1 LTGPS
6 AGLLEINM
14 WFIVLG
20 VLLIVMKLAD
30 FGIVATW
37 SWWVVLAPFGLA
49 LVWWAYADSSGYTK
63 RKEMDK
69 LEEKKRERRRK
80 ALDAL
85 GIDRASQKR
94 GEAAER
100 ARRAAANRV
109 EGTRTATRE
118 HNEKVVRDSDF
129 DSKSQTGFGEDEA
142 ERKR

>member
-1 LTGPS
+1 
-6 AGLLEINM
+6 M

-20 VLLIVMKLAD
+20 VLLIVLKLAD
-30 FGIVATW
+30 FGIVAAW

-49 LVWWAYADSSGYTK
+49 VAWWAYADASGYTK
-63 RKEMDK
+63 RREMDK

-100 ARRAAANRV
+100 ARRAAANRI
-109 EGTRTATRE
+109 EGVRAAKRE
-118 HNEKVVRDSDF
+118 HNEQVVRDSVL
-129 DSKSQTGFGEDEA
+129 DSRAESLYEDDDS
-142 ERKR
+142 RHQPPPKP

>member
-1 LTGPS
+1 
-6 AGLLEINM
+6 M

-49 LVWWAYADSSGYTK
+49 VVWWAYADATGYTK
-63 RKEMDK
+63 RREMDK
-69 LEEKKRERRRK
+69 LDEKKRERRRK

-109 EGTRTATRE
+109 EGVRTAKRE
-118 HNEKVVRDSDF
+118 HNEQVVRDSVL
-129 DSKSQTGFGEDEA
+129 DSRVESLYEDDDS
-142 ERKR
+142 RHQPPPKP

>member
-1 LTGPS
+1 
-6 AGLLEINM
+6 M

-49 LVWWAYADSSGYTK
+49 AAWWAYADSSGYTK

-94 GEAAER
+94 ST
-100 ARRAAANRV
+100 AANRV
-109 EGTRTATRE
+109 EGNRTATRE
-118 HNEKVVRDSDF
+118 HNEQVVRDSVF
-129 DSKSQTGFGEDEA
+129 DSQSHSAHGADAA

>member
-1 LTGPS
+1 
-6 AGLLEINM
+6 M

-30 FGIVATW
+30 FGIVAAW

-49 LVWWAYADSSGYTK
+49 LAWWAYADASGFTK
-63 RKEMDK
+63 RREMDK
-69 LEEKKRERRRK
+69 LEDKKKERRRK

-85 GIDRASQKR
+85 GIDRAAQKR

-109 EGTRTATRE
+109 EGGRTRTRE
-118 HNEKVVRDSDF
+118 HNEQVVRDSVF
-129 DSKSQTGFGEDEA
+129 DSKSQTGFSEPDEGTA
-142 ERKR
+142 GKR

>member
-1 LTGPS
+1 
-6 AGLLEINM
+6 M

-37 SWWVVLAPFGLA
+37 TWWVVLAPFALA
-49 LVWWAYADSSGYTK
+49 LVWWTYADSSGYTK
-63 RKEMDK
+63 RREMDK

-100 ARRAAANRV
+100 ARRAAVNRV
-109 EGTRTATRE
+109 EGVRTAKRE
-118 HNEKVVRDSDF
+118 HNEQVVRDSVLDSRAESVF
-129 DSKSQTGFGEDEA
+129 DDDEPH
-142 ERKR
+142 KPPPKG

>member
-1 LTGPS
+1 
-6 AGLLEINM
+6 M

-37 SWWVVLAPFGLA
+37 SWWLVLAPFGLA
-49 LVWWAYADSSGYTK
+49 LAWWAYADATGYTK
-63 RKEMDK
+63 RREMDK
-69 LEEKKRERRRK
+69 LEDRKRERRRK

-85 GIDRASQKR
+85 GIDRAAQKR

-109 EGTRTATRE
+109 EGVRTAKRE
-118 HNEKVVRDSDF
+118 HNEQVVRDSVLDSRAASAF
-129 DSKSQTGFGEDEA
+129 DDSDLPPPP
-142 ERKR
+142 KR